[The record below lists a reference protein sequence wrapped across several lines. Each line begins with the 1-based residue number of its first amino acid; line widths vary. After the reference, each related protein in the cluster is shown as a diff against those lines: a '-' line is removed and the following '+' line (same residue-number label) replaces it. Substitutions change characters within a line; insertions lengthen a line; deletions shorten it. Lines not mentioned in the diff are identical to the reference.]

1 MVVVLL
7 LVALNTLVVVVR
19 GTYWLIRKKLALL
32 LVQTNKMF
40 FRQ

>member
-7 LVALNTLVVVVR
+7 VSLNTLVVVVR